1 MRHTFIVSYDIANP
15 KRLRKVFKTLRNCGD
30 HLQLSVFEC
39 QLSASDLLQLRDT
52 LSEIINHA
60 HDQVLFVNLG
70 PSEGRGERVIESLG
84 LPYQILDAPCMV
96 V

>member
-1 MRHTFIVSYDIANP
+1 MRHTFIVSYDIADP
-15 KRLRKVFKTLRNCGD
+15 KRLRNVFKTLRNCGD
-30 HLQLSVFEC
+30 HLQKSVFEC
-39 QLSASDLLQLRDT
+39 QLSPLDLLELRSK

-70 PSEGRGERVIESLG
+70 PSEGRGDRVIDAIG
-84 LPYQILDAPCMV
+84 LPYDFVDAPCMV